1 MLPDLPD
8 RPIWRYADSA
18 VVLGEFAVSV
28 KPALQLR
35 LHQQLSLTPQLQ
47 QAIKLLQMSSVE
59 LEIELREVLESNP
72 LLELSEAGN
81 DDDPAASDE
90 YSFDGESA
98 TTEPAEAEHD
108 AGERSDNAGD
118 ETREVD
124 DFELAGD
131 FEDDGSDYGSP
142 KPVDE
147 DGVEKQDPEP
157 EDLRDHLL
165 WQLNLTALSP
175 RDRAIGAAIIEA
187 IDEDG
192 YLHEDAESLCGSLA
206 GLPSVN
212 GNAATAAEVEAMRH
226 RIQHFDPI
234 GVASRN
240 LGECLRVQLDTFD
253 PSTAGWKAAREIVTA
268 HLETLARNDRARLAK
283 LLRADTTE
291 IDAAIALIRSLD
303 PKPGARYSAT
313 ATEFVA
319 PDAYARRQGGRWNV
333 TLSPHCQPRLSI
345 NRHYSGL
352 IARAQRDDAQYL
364 RGQLQEARW
373 LIKSLATRADTMLK
387 VASAIVRAQSAF
399 LDFGAEAMRPLVLR
413 DIADEIGMH
422 ESTVSR
428 MTTRKYLHTPRG
440 TFEFKFFF
448 SSGVGTVD
456 GGAASATAIQAMIK
470 KLIDDETP
478 RKPLSDQALASELNK
493 RGIEVARR
501 TVAKYREGMNI
512 PSSSERGRLCLAA
525 SAP

>member
-1 MLPDLPD
+1 
-8 RPIWRYADSA
+8 
-18 VVLGEFAVSV
+18 V

-59 LEIELREVLESNP
+59 LEIELRQVLESNP
-72 LLELSEAGN
+72 LLELSEPGN
-81 DDDPAASDE
+81 DDDVGSDE
-90 YSFDGESA
+90 YEFDGESA
-98 TTEPAEAEHD
+98 PAESAEIEP
-108 AGERSDNAGD
+108 GPERDEPVDRAEAAAD

-165 WQLNLTALSP
+165 WQLNLTSLSA
-175 RDRAIGAAIIEA
+175 RDRAIGTAIIEA
-187 IDEDG
+187 VDEDG
-192 YLHEDAESLCGSLA
+192 YLHEDAESLRASLT
-206 GLPSVN
+206 GLPAIA
-212 GNAATAAEVEAMRH
+212 GKEAALAEVEAMRH
-226 RIQHFDPI
+226 RIQLFDPI

-253 PSTAGWKAAREIVTA
+253 PSTPGWKAAREIVAA

-283 LLRADTTE
+283 LLHAAAGE

-303 PKPGARYSAT
+303 PKPGAQFSAT
-313 ATEFVA
+313 APEFVA
-319 PDAYARRQGGRWNV
+319 PDAYARRQAGRWSV
-333 TLSPHCQPRLSI
+333 SLSPHCQPRLSI

-352 IARAQRDDAQYL
+352 IARAQRDDAAYL

-373 LIKSLATRADTMLK
+373 LIKSLNTRAETMLK
-387 VASAIVRAQSAF
+387 VAGAIVRAQSAF
-399 LDFGAEAMRPLVLR
+399 LDFGPEAMRPLVLR

-470 KLIDDETP
+470 KLIDEEVP
-478 RKPLSDQALASELNK
+478 RKPLSDQALTAELNK

-525 SAP
+525 SAL